1 MNTDLDEPCGS
12 KLGSLAMMSMNWPA
26 PPSSAVP
33 MPVAA
38 ESDPLNWADAA
49 WRTQL
54 VARTRWLL
62 LSLLSI
68 YGVLSGCRFFFSKFG
83 FFLSGSQLVFLL
95 ISLGSVI
102 FYNFI
107 LYSAYAKVSKI
118 PFIDH
123 LQIVLD
129 LFFITVLVHFSGGAA
144 SWFWPVYLIATI
156 EAAFLLPKQ
165 RDVWLVGAVG
175 AAFYGL
181 LLVGYFTKFLP
192 VIAMPFVPTGLSMD
206 GLYLSLTWFWVALLN
221 STVAIISAYFMS
233 VIRGEYQ
240 ALGDS
245 QERLQNFVDTADD
258 LIFSVN
264 PDGQFQYV
272 NPVWRESMGYSIE
285 ELNALKFYDLV
296 GLQFRS
302 RCLLEFRRALYGEKD
317 STFEGDF
324 RSKDGAT
331 ISVEGNITCTF
342 KGGSPH
348 LIWFICRDT
357 TQRKA
362 TEERL
367 HQLANYD
374 SLTGLPNRAT
384 LKDRIEHAIALA
396 HRLRKHAAVLFLDL
410 DRFKLIND
418 TLGHAVGDEL
428 LTAVGNRLKEVLR
441 EVDAISR
448 VGGDEFI
455 VVLFNLNER
464 KDAGNLAEKLLK
476 ALAKPFA
483 IGPHELYAT
492 ASIGTSIYP
501 NDGAAPETLME
512 KADIAMYH
520 AKRRGRNN
528 HQYYDAQMD
537 ENAGRRLRLMND
549 MRKGLGEGEFRVF
562 YQPKL
567 STASGQISG
576 LEALVRWE
584 HPELGLLAPDDF
596 IPLAEETGL
605 ILPLG
610 EWVLRTVAQQH
621 AHWRN
626 GNLPPVLVAVNLSG
640 YQLQQPN
647 FADTVHGILAETR
660 METRFLEFEI
670 TETVLMQNPELAE
683 TVLKQFAA
691 TGIRISVDDFGTGY
705 SSLAHLKRFSVHA
718 LKIDKSFV
726 SDVERNPT
734 DAAITTAIIAMGAS
748 LNLQVIAEGV
758 ENQGQLKFLRENFC
772 NEVQGYL
779 FSKPV
784 PAEAITRYMENHQQC
799 MASHAS
805 LAESFLPNLNA
816 ALQPDTIDQLGQQNP
831 SFQSATGT

>member
-1 MNTDLDEPCGS
+1 MSLVAEP
-12 KLGSLAMMSMNWPA
+12 
-26 PPSSAVP
+26 
-33 MPVAA
+33 
-38 ESDPLNWADAA
+38 DPLNWADAA

-62 LSLLSI
+62 LGFFSL
-68 YGVLSGCRFFFSKFG
+68 YGLLAGCRFFFSKFG
-83 FFLSGSQLVFLL
+83 FFLTSSQITFLL
-95 ISLGSVI
+95 ISVGSVI
-102 FYNFI
+102 SYNSV
-107 LYSAYAKVSKI
+107 LHTAHDKVRKV
-118 PFIDH
+118 PLVDH
-123 LQIVLD
+123 IQIVLD
-129 LFFITVLVHFSGGAA
+129 IFFITVLVHFSGGAA

-165 RDVWLVGAVG
+165 SDVWMVGAVG
-175 AAFYGL
+175 GALYGL
-181 LLVGYFTKFLP
+181 LLVGYFTKILP

-206 GLYLSLTWFWVALLN
+206 GLYLSLTWLWVALLN

-245 QERLQNFVDTADD
+245 QKRLQNFVDTAND
-258 LIFSVN
+258 LIFSVAPN
-264 PDGQFQYV
+264 GHFHSV
-272 NPVWRESMGYSIE
+272 NPVWRESTGYSIE
-285 ELNALKFYDLV
+285 ELKSLKFYDLV

-302 RCLLEFRRALYGEKD
+302 RCLLEFHRALSGEKD
-317 STFEGDF
+317 SNFEGDF

-342 KGGSPH
+342 KDGCPH
-348 LIWFICRDT
+348 LIWFICRDI

-367 HQLANYD
+367 HQLAHYD
-374 SLTGLPNRAT
+374 LLTGLPNRAT
-384 LKDRIEHAIALA
+384 LKERVEQAVGLA

-418 TLGHAVGDEL
+418 TLGHSVGDEL
-428 LTAVGNRLKEVLR
+428 LTAVGNRLKQALR

-455 VVLFNLNER
+455 VVLFNLTER
-464 KDAGNLAEKLLK
+464 KDAGNLADKLLK
-476 ALAKPFA
+476 ALSKPFS
-483 IGPHELYAT
+483 IGPHELYVT

-501 NDGAAPETLME
+501 DDGIAPETLME

-537 ENAGRRLRLMND
+537 ENSGRRLRLMND
-549 MRKGLGEGEFRVF
+549 MRKGLEEGEFRVF

-567 STASGQISG
+567 STATGQISG

-584 HPELGLLAPDDF
+584 HPELGLLPPDEF

-610 EWVLRTVAQQH
+610 EWVLRKVAEQH
-621 AHWRN
+621 ARWLE
-626 GNLPPVLVAVNLSG
+626 GDLPPVLVAVNLSG

-647 FADTVHGILAETR
+647 FAETVHQILSETR
-660 METRFLEFEI
+660 MEPKSLEFEI

-683 TVLKQFAA
+683 NVLKVFAA
-691 TGIRISVDDFGTGY
+691 SGIRISVDDFGTGY

-726 SDVERNPT
+726 QDVERSSA
-734 DAAITTAIIAMGAS
+734 DAAITTAIIAMGSS

-758 ENQGQLKFLRENFC
+758 ETQGQLKFLRENLC
-772 NEVQGYL
+772 SDVQGYL

-784 PAEAITRYMENHQQC
+784 PAEAITRYMENHQQSI
-799 MASHAS
+799 ASHDS
-805 LAESFLPNLNA
+805 LAESFAHILDEMI
-816 ALQPDTIDQLGQQNP
+816 QPGTINEPGQQGP
-831 SFQSATGT
+831 SFLVSPAI

>member
-1 MNTDLDEPCGS
+1 
-12 KLGSLAMMSMNWPA
+12 
-26 PPSSAVP
+26 
-33 MPVAA
+33 MPFAS
-38 ESDPLNWADAA
+38 ESDPLKWADAV
-49 WRTQL
+49 WRTEL

-62 LSLLSI
+62 LGLLSL
-68 YGVLSGCRFFFSKFG
+68 YGLLAGCRFFFSKFG
-83 FFLSGSQLVFLL
+83 FFLTASQLTFLL
-95 ISLGSVI
+95 ISVGCVA

-107 LYSAYAKVSKI
+107 LHTASRKFSRI
-118 PFIDH
+118 PLIDH
-123 LQIVLD
+123 IQIVLD
-129 LFFITVLVHFSGGAA
+129 IFFITVLVHFSGGAA

-165 RDVWLVGAVG
+165 KDVWMVGAVG
-175 AAFYGL
+175 GIVYGL
-181 LLVGYFTKFLP
+181 LLGGYYAKMLP
-192 VIAMPFVPTGLSMD
+192 VISMPFVPTGLSID

-258 LIFSVN
+258 LIFSVT
-264 PDGQFQYV
+264 PEGQFQYV
-272 NPVWRESMGYSIE
+272 NPVWQESMGYSME
-285 ELNALKFYDLV
+285 ELEDLKFHDLV
-296 GLQFRS
+296 GLQFRP
-302 RCLLEFRRALYGEKD
+302 RCLLEFRRALSGEKD
-317 STFEGDF
+317 ANFEGDF

-342 KGGSPH
+342 KDGTPQ
-348 LIWFICRDT
+348 LIWFICRDI
-357 TQRKA
+357 TQRKV
-362 TEERL
+362 TEGRL

-374 SLTGLPNRAT
+374 PLTGLPNRAS
-384 LKDRIEHAIALA
+384 LKERVEQAIGLA

-428 LTAVGNRLKEVLR
+428 LAAVGARLKRALR

-455 VVLFNLNER
+455 VVLFNLTER
-464 KDAGNLAEKLLK
+464 KDAGNLAAKLLK
-476 ALAKPFA
+476 ALSKPFS
-483 IGPHELYAT
+483 IGPHELYVT

-501 NDGAAPETLME
+501 NDGVAPESLME

-528 HQYYDAQMD
+528 HQFYDSQMD
-537 ENAGRRLRLMND
+537 ENAGRRLHLLND
-549 MRKGLGEGEFRVF
+549 MRKGLERSQFRVC

-567 STASGQISG
+567 STSTGQITG

-584 HPELGLLAPDDF
+584 HPELGLLPPDEF

-610 EWVLRTVAQQH
+610 EWVLRTVAKQH
-621 AHWRN
+621 ARWRE
-626 GNLPPVLVAVNLSG
+626 GDLPPIFVAVNLSG

-647 FADTVHGILAETR
+647 FAEAVHRVLSETG
-660 METRFLEFEI
+660 MEPKFLEFEI
-670 TETVLMQNPELAE
+670 TETVLMQNPEQAE
-683 TVLKQFAA
+683 NVLKVFAA
-691 TGIRISVDDFGTGY
+691 SGIRISVDDFGTGY

-726 SDVERNPT
+726 QDVERSSA
-734 DAAITTAIIAMGAS
+734 DAAITAAIIAMGSS

-758 ENQGQLKFLRENFC
+758 ETQGQLKFLRENHC
-772 NEVQGYL
+772 GDVQGYL

-784 PAEAITRYMENHQQC
+784 PAEAITRYMENHQQSIK
-799 MASHAS
+799 SHAS
-805 LAESFLPNLNA
+805 LAESIRHVLNEMI
-816 ALQPDTIDQLGQQNP
+816 QPDTMDELSPQDP
-831 SFQSATGT
+831 SFQVSTGT

>member
-1 MNTDLDEPCGS
+1 
-12 KLGSLAMMSMNWPA
+12 
-26 PPSSAVP
+26 
-33 MPVAA
+33 MPFAS
-38 ESDPLNWADAA
+38 ESDPLKWADAV
-49 WRTQL
+49 WRTEL

-62 LSLLSI
+62 LGLLSL
-68 YGVLSGCRFFFSKFG
+68 YGLLAGCRFFFSKFG
-83 FFLSGSQLVFLL
+83 FFLTASQLTFLL
-95 ISLGSVI
+95 ISVGCVA

-107 LYSAYAKVSKI
+107 LHTASRKFSRI
-118 PFIDH
+118 PLIDH
-123 LQIVLD
+123 IQIVLD
-129 LFFITVLVHFSGGAA
+129 IFFITVLVHFSGGAA

-165 RDVWLVGAVG
+165 KDVWMVGAVG
-175 AAFYGL
+175 GIVYGL
-181 LLVGYFTKFLP
+181 LLGGYYAKMLP
-192 VIAMPFVPTGLSMD
+192 VISMPFVPTGLSID

-258 LIFSVN
+258 LIFSVT
-264 PDGQFQYV
+264 PEGQFQYV
-272 NPVWRESMGYSIE
+272 NPVWRESMGYSME
-285 ELNALKFYDLV
+285 ELEDLKFHDLV
-296 GLQFRS
+296 ELQFRS
-302 RCLLEFRRALYGEKD
+302 RCLLEFRRALSGEKD
-317 STFEGDF
+317 ANFEGDF
-324 RSKDGAT
+324 RSKDGAA

-342 KGGSPH
+342 KDGSPQ
-348 LIWFICRDT
+348 LIWFICRDI

-362 TEERL
+362 TEGRL

-374 SLTGLPNRAT
+374 PLTGLPNRAT
-384 LKDRIEHAIALA
+384 LKERVEQAIGLA

-428 LTAVGNRLKEVLR
+428 LAAVGVRLKRALR

-455 VVLFNLNER
+455 VVLFNLTER
-464 KDAGNLAEKLLK
+464 KDAGSLAAKLLK
-476 ALAKPFA
+476 ALSKPFS
-483 IGPHELYAT
+483 IGPHELYVT

-501 NDGAAPETLME
+501 NDGVAPESLME

-528 HQYYDAQMD
+528 HQFYDARMD

-549 MRKGLGEGEFRVF
+549 MRKGLERSQFRVF

-567 STASGQISG
+567 STSTGQISG

-584 HPELGLLAPDDF
+584 HPELGLLPPDEF

-610 EWVLRTVAQQH
+610 EWVLRTVAEQH
-621 AHWRN
+621 ARWLE
-626 GNLPPVLVAVNLSG
+626 GDLPPILVAVNLSG

-647 FADTVHGILAETR
+647 FTETVHRILSETG
-660 METRFLEFEI
+660 MEPKSLEFEI

-683 TVLKQFAA
+683 NVLKVFAA
-691 TGIRISVDDFGTGY
+691 SGIRISVDDFGTGY

-718 LKIDKSFV
+718 LKIDKTFV
-726 SDVERNPT
+726 QDVERSSA
-734 DAAITTAIIAMGAS
+734 DAAITTAIIAMGSS

-758 ENQGQLKFLRENFC
+758 ETQGQLKFLRENFC
-772 NEVQGYL
+772 SDVQGYL

-784 PAEAITRYMENHQQC
+784 PAEAITRYMENHQQSIK
-799 MASHAS
+799 SHAS
-805 LAESFLPNLNA
+805 LAESIRHVLNEMI
-816 ALQPDTIDQLGQQNP
+816 QPDTIDELSTQDP
-831 SFQSATGT
+831 TFQVSTGTSCP